1 MVPKAKMAHPKP
13 FDPEFK
19 TFLAGHDAFYT
30 CAADL
35 YIEPFQIFGNLY
47 YVGDQKV
54 CCHLVD
60 TGDGLILFDTGYRN
74 AVHLYLENIRKLG
87 FDPAD
92 IRYII
97 QSHEHFDHFGGS
109 NDIRKLYGS
118 KVCMGA
124 VGTALL
130 RERPDRALMKLGPMP
145 MDQIAWPDIELED
158 GDVLTLGNTSVR
170 CVLSPGHTPG
180 VMSFFFDAVDGNKT
194 LKVGYFG
201 GVGLLTANRAYNRYF
216 GLPEDLP
223 EQMLNTVEKLRP
235 EQVDITLGNHPAQNN
250 TLEKWQWMLDHP
262 GENPFLDPDCW
273 PALLDLV
280 QERYQE
286 LIELG
291 Y

>member
-1 MVPKAKMAHPKP
+1 MVPHAKMAHAYP

-19 TFLAGHDAFYT
+19 QFLAGHDGFYA
-30 CAADL
+30 CAADFQ
-35 YIEPFQIFGNLY
+35 IEPFRIFGNLY
-47 YVGDQKV
+47 YVGDKKV

-109 NDIRKLYGS
+109 NEIRKLYGS
-118 KVCMGA
+118 QVCMGA
-124 VGTALL
+124 LGTALL
-130 RERPDRALMKLGPMP
+130 RERPDRALMHLGPMP
-145 MDQIAWPDIELED
+145 ADQIAWPDIELED
-158 GDVLTLGNTSVR
+158 GDVLTLGNTSIR

-180 VMSFFFDAVDGNKT
+180 VMSFFFDVTDGEQT
-194 LKVGYFG
+194 LRAGYFG
-201 GVGLLTANRAYNRYF
+201 GVGLLTANRAYNRHF

-223 EQMLNTVEKLRP
+223 EQMLRTVEKLWLEP
-235 EQVDITLGNHPAQNN
+235 VDITLGNHPAQNN
-250 TLEKWQWMLDHP
+250 TLEKRQWMLDHP
-262 GENPFLDPDCW
+262 GENPFLTPEAW
-273 PALLDLV
+273 HELLALV
-280 QERYQE
+280 RERYTE